1 MRSPRVVV
9 DYHVDRREVQVQRC
23 TEPTR
28 TNSPITFVSS
38 FRSSLS
44 RHTGPRCGGSGNTKR
59 RRRGGATPL
68 PIPNREVKP
77 ACADGTARK
86 GGRAGG
92 CRLWGA
98 TTDRSM
104 VTSCRRRPFLFCT
117 PSPSSF
123 LPSHFPSFLL
133 PPSFP
138 DPPALAAAVA
148 AVPSPFRPGSGL
160 RASPSGSSS
169 PSLRP
174 RKPEANARVAST
186 CFLEGKSTAY
196 PLGTLLQGMPV
207 CFLHGKSTYC
217 RQPFMP
223 GNVVLQHFADNNF
236 SDEVRKPR
244 KP

>member
-1 MRSPRVVV
+1 MRSPRVVG

-44 RHTGPRCGGSGNTKR
+44 RHTGSRLWGSGNTKR

-77 ACADGTARK
+77 ASADGTARK

-123 LPSHFPSFLL
+123 LPSHFPSFL
-133 PPSFP
+133 PPFQP
-138 DPPALAAAVA
+138 PPALAAAVA
-148 AVPSPFRPGSGL
+148 AVPSPSGPGAVFAPLRAGL
-160 RASPSGSSS
+160 RARPCGRGNRKQMHGSHQ
-169 PSLRP
+169 R
-174 RKPEANARVAST
+174 A
-186 CFLEGKSTAY
+186 F
-196 PLGTLLQGMPV
+196 
-207 CFLHGKSTYC
+207 
-217 RQPFMP
+217 
-223 GNVVLQHFADNNF
+223 
-236 SDEVRKPR
+236 
-244 KP
+244 

>member
-44 RHTGPRCGGSGNTKR
+44 RHTGSRLWGSGNTKR

-104 VTSCRRRPFLFCT
+104 VTTCRRRPFLFCT
-117 PSPSSF
+117 PSPSSLLSRPPPP
-123 LPSHFPSFLL
+123 LPRPW
-133 PPSFP
+133 PPSR
-138 DPPALAAAVA
+138 PPSGPGAVFA
-148 AVPSPFRPGSGL
+148 PL
-160 RASPSGSSS
+160 RAGLSA
-169 PSLRP
+169 RP
-174 RKPEANARVAST
+174 CGRGNRKQMHVSHQRA
-186 CFLEGKSTAY
+186 F
-196 PLGTLLQGMPV
+196 
-207 CFLHGKSTYC
+207 
-217 RQPFMP
+217 
-223 GNVVLQHFADNNF
+223 
-236 SDEVRKPR
+236 
-244 KP
+244 

>member
-44 RHTGPRCGGSGNTKR
+44 RHTGSRLWGFRKHKR

-104 VTSCRRRPFLFCT
+104 VTTCRRRPFLFCT

-123 LPSHFPSFLL
+123 LPSHFPSFL
-133 PPSFP
+133 PPFQTP
-138 DPPALAAAVA
+138 PRPCRGRGRRPVPPPARERSSRLSERVFAPVLAAAETGSKCTCHISVLFRWKKHGRPPRNA
-148 AVPSPFRPGSGL
+148 AARHASVLSAWKKHVLSSAIHAGKCGFTTFRG
-160 RASPSGSSS
+160 
-169 PSLRP
+169 
-174 RKPEANARVAST
+174 
-186 CFLEGKSTAY
+186 
-196 PLGTLLQGMPV
+196 
-207 CFLHGKSTYC
+207 
-217 RQPFMP
+217 
-223 GNVVLQHFADNNF
+223 
-236 SDEVRKPR
+236 
-244 KP
+244 

>member
-44 RHTGPRCGGSGNTKR
+44 RHTGSRLWGSGNTKR

-104 VTSCRRRPFLFCT
+104 VTWLLPAAAAPSFFARPVL
-117 PSPSSF
+117 PHSF
-123 LPSHFPSFLL
+123 LPISRPSSLL
-133 PPSFP
+133 SRPPRP
-138 DPPALAAAVA
+138 CRGRGRRPVPPPARERSSRLSERVFEPVLAAAGKD
-148 AVPSPFRPGSGL
+148 FL
-160 RASPSGSSS
+160 
-169 PSLRP
+169 
-174 RKPEANARVAST
+174 NARG
-186 CFLEGKSTAY
+186 CKS
-196 PLGTLLQGMPV
+196 
-207 CFLHGKSTYC
+207 S
-217 RQPFMP
+217 
-223 GNVVLQHFADNNF
+223 
-236 SDEVRKPR
+236 
-244 KP
+244 

>member
-1 MRSPRVVV
+1 M
-9 DYHVDRREVQVQRC
+9 QRC

-44 RHTGPRCGGSGNTKR
+44 RHTGSRLWGFRKHKR

-117 PSPSSF
+117 PSPFPFPFPVLPHSLPVLPRPCRGRGRLPVPLPARERSSRLSERVF
-123 LPSHFPSFLL
+123 EPV
-133 PPSFP
+133 
-138 DPPALAAAVA
+138 LAAAETGSKCTCRINVLFRGKKHGRPPRNA
-148 AVPSPFRPGSGL
+148 AARH
-160 RASPSGSSS
+160 ASVLSAWKKHVLSSAIHAG
-169 PSLRP
+169 
-174 RKPEANARVAST
+174 KC
-186 CFLEGKSTAY
+186 CFTTFCG
-196 PLGTLLQGMPV
+196 
-207 CFLHGKSTYC
+207 
-217 RQPFMP
+217 
-223 GNVVLQHFADNNF
+223 
-236 SDEVRKPR
+236 
-244 KP
+244 

>member
-1 MRSPRVVV
+1 M
-9 DYHVDRREVQVQRC
+9 QRC

-44 RHTGPRCGGSGNTKR
+44 RHTGSRLWGSGNTKR

-77 ACADGTARK
+77 ASADGTARK

-117 PSPSSF
+117 PLPISRPSSF
-123 LPSHFPSFLL
+123 PSSSSPPLPRPW
-133 PPSFP
+133 PPSRP
-138 DPPALAAAVA
+138 PPARERSSRLSERVFEPVLAAAETGSKCTGRINVLFRGKKHGRPPRNA
-148 AVPSPFRPGSGL
+148 AARH
-160 RASPSGSSS
+160 ASVLSAWKKHGQVSRDTQRMSCLP
-169 PSLRP
+169 
-174 RKPEANARVAST
+174 
-186 CFLEGKSTAY
+186 C
-196 PLGTLLQGMPV
+196 LLQHAINGMVRPV
-207 CFLHGKSTYC
+207 HAAIG
-217 RQPFMP
+217 
-223 GNVVLQHFADNNF
+223 
-236 SDEVRKPR
+236 
-244 KP
+244 

>member
-1 MRSPRVVV
+1 M
-9 DYHVDRREVQVQRC
+9 QRC

-44 RHTGPRCGGSGNTKR
+44 RHTGSRLWGFRKHKR

-117 PSPSSF
+117 PAQSLLILLPSF
-123 LPSHFPSFLL
+123 LPV
-133 PPSFP
+133 
-138 DPPALAAAVA
+138 LAAAETGSKCTGRINVL
-148 AVPSPFRPGSGL
+148 FRWKKHG
-160 RASPSGSSS
+160 
-169 PSLRP
+169 RP
-174 RKPEANARVAST
+174 PRNA
-186 CFLEGKSTAY
+186 
-196 PLGTLLQGMPV
+196 LQGMPV

-217 RQPFMP
+217 RQPFMQ

-236 SDEVRKPR
+236 SDEARKTA
-244 KP
+244 KTFQKKISCGHAAIG

>member
-1 MRSPRVVV
+1 MRSPRVVG

-44 RHTGPRCGGSGNTKR
+44 RHTGSRLWGSGNTKR

-77 ACADGTARK
+77 ASADGTARK

-117 PSPSSF
+117 PLPSF
-123 LPSHFPSFLL
+123 LPV
-133 PPSFP
+133 
-138 DPPALAAAVA
+138 LAAAETGSKCTCRINVLFRWKKHGRSARHASVLSTLKKHGSPQKTTKTWAVA
-148 AVPSPFRPGSGL
+148 CLKCSEKRLRLSAKLPLPPANKDFRVYIL
-160 RASPSGSSS
+160 WA
-169 PSLRP
+169 RP
-174 RKPEANARVAST
+174 DLTLIYYYVLIYNK
-186 CFLEGKSTAY
+186 L
-196 PLGTLLQGMPV
+196 PL
-207 CFLHGKSTYC
+207 
-217 RQPFMP
+217 
-223 GNVVLQHFADNNF
+223 
-236 SDEVRKPR
+236 
-244 KP
+244 

>member
-1 MRSPRVVV
+1 M
-9 DYHVDRREVQVQRC
+9 QRC

-44 RHTGPRCGGSGNTKR
+44 RHTGSRLWGSGNTKR

-77 ACADGTARK
+77 ASADGTARK

-117 PSPSSF
+117 PSPFSF
-123 LPSHFPSFLL
+123 SFLL
-133 PPSFP
+133 SF
-138 DPPALAAAVA
+138 
-148 AVPSPFRPGSGL
+148 
-160 RASPSGSSS
+160 

-186 CFLEGKSTAY
+186 CFLEGKSTAD

-217 RQPFMP
+217 RQPFMQ

-236 SDEVRKPR
+236 SDEARKTA
-244 KP
+244 KTFQKKISCGHAAIG

>member
-44 RHTGPRCGGSGNTKR
+44 RHTGSRLWGSGNTKR

-77 ACADGTARK
+77 ASADGTARK

-117 PSPSSF
+117 PSPFSF
-123 LPSHFPSFLL
+123 SFLL
-133 PPSFP
+133 SF
-138 DPPALAAAVA
+138 
-148 AVPSPFRPGSGL
+148 
-160 RASPSGSSS
+160 

-186 CFLEGKSTAY
+186 CFLDGKSTAD
-196 PLGTLLQGMPV
+196 P
-207 CFLHGKSTYC
+207 
-217 RQPFMP
+217 
-223 GNVVLQHFADNNF
+223 
-236 SDEVRKPR
+236 PR
-244 KP
+244 NA

>member
-1 MRSPRVVV
+1 M
-9 DYHVDRREVQVQRC
+9 QRC

-104 VTSCRRRPFLFCT
+104 VTSCRRRPFLFCP
-117 PSPSSF
+117 PSPFSF
-123 LPSHFPSFLL
+123 SFLL
-133 PPSFP
+133 SF
-138 DPPALAAAVA
+138 
-148 AVPSPFRPGSGL
+148 
-160 RASPSGSSS
+160 

-186 CFLEGKSTAY
+186 CFLDGKSTAA
-196 PLGTLLQGMPV
+196 PLGTLCKACQCAFCMEKAR
-207 CFLHGKSTYC
+207 FSSKNDK
-217 RQPFMP
+217 
-223 GNVVLQHFADNNF
+223 NVGGSLSQMF
-236 SDEVRKPR
+236 
-244 KP
+244 